1 VIPLLA
7 IPVVNRPDLLA
18 ACVASIDHPV
28 ERLLIIDNSREGGIT
43 EGVTFP
49 DCIEDVWITE
59 PPGNLGYTASVN
71 FAIKSTPKAPY
82 WMVANA
88 DTAFAPGDLARLA
101 DVADDFAAI
110 RRPLWAGIVDWRV
123 FALTAEAVEAAG
135 LWDENFYNYCSDADY
150 EYRCTLADV
159 PILSLPGETSHVG
172 SVCYQGDPRN
182 AAHNARSYPSERAYY
197 RAKWGGELRGGER
210 FATPFDKG
218 GSVADWTLDLP
229 RLRLQ
234 VWD

>member
-88 DTAFAPGDLARLA
+88 DTAFAPGDLARL
-101 DVADDFAAI
+101 DSGEHMGWV
-110 RRPLWAGIVDWRV
+110 GIVDWRV
-123 FALTAEAVEAAG
+123 FRLDAEVVEAVG
-135 LWDENFYNYCSDADY
+135 LWDENFYNYCSDVDY
-150 EYRCTLADV
+150 EYRCHLAGPT
-159 PILSLPGETSHVG
+159 PIRLPGETSHVG